1 MNKITSPE
9 CLQNCI
15 DKYSA
20 EFEAKIKGTNGKRAV
35 VVCGGTGCLANAS
48 ADIIEELKRLVKE
61 KGLEDK
67 VSVNHVGCFG
77 FCSQGPFVK
86 IFPEDTLYRAVK
98 VSDVKQI
105 VEGGYEQLLDYLQV
119 AEIARWKVVCD
130 QKNVIRQRLE
140 LVALCS
146 CQLEYVWIL
155 LVGHYA

>member
-105 VEGGYEQLLDYLQV
+105 VEDDLIGGKICENLLKL
-119 AEIARWKVVCD
+119 
-130 QKNVIRQRLE
+130 NVMKFLTE
-140 LVALCS
+140 KFMT
-146 CQLEYVWIL
+146 
-155 LVGHYA
+155 